1 VPKAF
6 LYYSCL
12 KETQPI
18 WDISD
23 PSGGTKAAMPATI
36 RIHAVHV
43 ADGQIAC
50 PYAPKP
56 EDIADPDRD
65 WFTIRPGEVP
75 CEDCL
80 DAIQPPERRAAERSG
95 PR

>member
-1 VPKAF
+1 MRKAP

-18 WDISD
+18 WDISH
-23 PSGGTKAAMPATI
+23 PSGGTKAAMPAAL

-50 PYAPKP
+50 PYTPKP
-56 EDIADPDRD
+56 EDIADPECD
-65 WFTIRPGEVP
+65 WFTVRPGEVP

-80 DAIQPPERRAAERSG
+80 DAIQPPARRAVQ
-95 PR
+95 